1 VKWAIFGALSVVA
14 TVATSHPVNESFLHL
29 RHSLIQQ
36 GWKPFKFD
44 RKSLTDY
51 PVDTDEE
58 MLIKAKITEVE
69 SCSVDAGRLCR
80 FWYTRSG
87 ACLMV
92 VAKGEKL
99 KSMKTVFSGH
109 DQCPEK

>member
-1 VKWAIFGALSVVA
+1 MG
-14 TVATSHPVNESFLHL
+14 
-29 RHSLIQQ
+29 
-36 GWKPFKFD
+36 
-44 RKSLTDY
+44 LTNY

-87 ACLMV
+87 ACLMD

-99 KSMKTVFSGH
+99 KSMETVFQGH